1 MQRPS
6 NKTIL
11 IEKRWWSHNGFIDLE
26 SLPTKEKETISMYW
40 FSTLRPAMFQK
51 QMHLK
56 EQIKKTKDNKLIS
69 RYMRRSQVIQLYDT
83 LLKSNK

>member
-11 IEKRWWSHNGFIDLE
+11 IEKRWWSRDGFIDLE
-26 SLPTKEKETISMYW
+26 TLSIKEKEAISMYW

-51 QMHLK
+51 QMFLK
-56 EQIKKTKDNKLIS
+56 DQIKKTKDKELIS

-83 LLKSNK
+83 LLKSNE